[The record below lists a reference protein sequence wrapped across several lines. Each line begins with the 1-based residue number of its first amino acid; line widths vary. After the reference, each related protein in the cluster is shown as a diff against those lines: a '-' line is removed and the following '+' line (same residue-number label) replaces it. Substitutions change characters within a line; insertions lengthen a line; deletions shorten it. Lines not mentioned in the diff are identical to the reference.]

1 MRSFLLSALAI
12 VFVAGIA
19 ITVALL
25 VTPTQTV
32 SAAGQTVRVGVAAPS
47 LSLSGPGELELFG
60 QRLPTTIEFYGPVRP
75 RLELTQITLSPQL
88 AGLIQQGGDT
98 SEWEGLQQSLVD
110 GWVRY
115 LVWQVA
121 IVALIAV
128 VLLGAIAGWRRL
140 SMGRTLAFL
149 AVGLMV
155 AEAVNL
161 GAAMSTAY
169 TTPAKLRQVDSLQA
183 LVGVAPAP
191 TLPAPDQHQPPER
204 GRVVVIGDSTAAGLG
219 NPPLPQGE
227 VFDVACERSVDS
239 FANALDIATDW
250 QVVNLACSGA
260 TIRAGLLEPQRVG
273 SLTVPAQLPRA
284 VARGPSAIIINVG
297 ANDVNWSGILRI
309 CAAMQDCRN
318 AAVDAY
324 FEQQLAGFTRD
335 YLALLT
341 QLLSMP
347 DPPAVVVNLY
357 YNPLVGDIEC
367 LASLGVT
374 DDKRRVLVE
383 RLDALNTV
391 LADGA
396 ATASF
401 TVAQPNF
408 TGHGV
413 CSDQPYVQGLD
424 ARAPFHP
431 TAAGALAIALADQQ
445 ALLTAGA

>member
-1 MRSFLLSALAI
+1 VRRFLLSALAI
-12 VFVAGIA
+12 VLVVGIA

-47 LSLSGPGELELFG
+47 LSLSGPGELKLFG
-60 QRLPTTIEFYGPVRP
+60 QGLPTTIEFAGPVRP
-75 RLELTQITLSPQL
+75 RLELAQITLSPQL
-88 AGLIQQGGDT
+88 AGLIQPDGD
-98 SEWEGLQQSLVD
+98 SSAWEGLQQALVD

-115 LVWQVA
+115 LAWQVA
-121 IVALIAV
+121 IVALIAM
-128 VLLGAIAGWRRL
+128 VLLGAVAGWRRL
-140 SMGRTLAFL
+140 SKRSTLAFL
-149 AVGLMV
+149 AVGLVV

-169 TTPAKLRQVDSLQA
+169 TAPARLRQIDSLQA
-183 LVGVAPAP
+183 LVGIAPVPA
-191 TLPAPDQHQPPER
+191 LPAPDPQLPPQR
-204 GRVVVIGDSTAAGLG
+204 GRLVVIGDSTAAGLG
-219 NPPLPQGE
+219 NPPLPQGD
-227 VFDVACERSVDS
+227 VFDIACERSVDS
-239 FANALDIATDW
+239 FPNALDIATDRR
-250 QVVNLACSGA
+250 VFNLACSGA
-260 TIRAGLLEPQRVG
+260 TIRTGLLEPQRIG
-273 SLTVPAQLPRA
+273 SLAVPAQLPRA
-284 VARGPSAIIINVG
+284 VASGPSAIIISVG

-318 AAVDAY
+318 AAVVAY
-324 FEQQLAGFTRD
+324 FEQQLASFTRE

-341 QLLSMP
+341 QLRSMP
-347 DPPAVVVNLY
+347 NPPAVVVNLY
-357 YNPLVGDIEC
+357 YNPLVGNIEC

-374 DDKRRVLVE
+374 DEKRRVLVE

-408 TGHGV
+408 TGHGL

-424 ARAPFHP
+424 AKAPFHP

-445 ALLTAGA
+445 ALRTAGA